1 MRPVVAHADA
11 AAMRHN
17 DRAAEREPYTHA
29 AAAIGRLMAGGI
41 EQIEYMGPVSRGD
54 TAAVIRDL
62 DDRKAI
68 VFRSGDG
75 DFRLLRRIFQRIV
88 QQVHEHLQQQPH
100 IRPHEQQVVLQGNPE
115 LMAPE
120 ARPRMR
126 DCLLDHI
133 AEYLRLHVELQI
145 PVIEARD

>member
-62 DDRKAI
+62 DGHPAAFAPLYDRR
-68 VFRSGDG
+68 RSS
-75 DFRLLRRIFQRIV
+75 
-88 QQVHEHLQQQPH
+88 
-100 IRPHEQQVVLQGNPE
+100 RPPSLG
-115 LMAPE
+115 L
-120 ARPRMR
+120 
-126 DCLLDHI
+126 
-133 AEYLRLHVELQI
+133 
-145 PVIEARD
+145 